1 MRVTPPSLSHRY
13 NNTTWKL
20 LVALSNLYNDQNSM
34 LGERREGKRESERER
49 EREREKR
56 EE

>member
-1 MRVTPPSLSHRY
+1 MRVTPLSLSHRY

-49 EREREKR
+49 EREKR

>member
-1 MRVTPPSLSHRY
+1 MRVTPLPLSHRY
-13 NNTTWKL
+13 NNTTCKL

-49 EREREKR
+49 EKR